1 VTRDEASL
9 IARLED
15 ALIMEGIHHMMHTE
29 EQRDT
34 DDRLLREA
42 VAIAWPDLT
51 DWERRTLRHWKGE

>member
-1 VTRDEASL
+1 MTKDEASL

-15 ALIMEGIHHMMHTE
+15 ALIMEGVHHMMHTE

-51 DWERRTLRHWKGE
+51 ANERRTLRYWKGE

>member
-1 VTRDEASL
+1 MTGDEASL
-9 IARLED
+9 IARLECS
-15 ALIMEGIHHMMHTE
+15 LIMEGIHHTMHTE

-42 VAIAWPDLT
+42 VATAWPDLK